1 MRVESLSGKCRE
13 AALFALSAMLCAVF
27 FSGPANARPWKPAP
41 SAQAQDY
48 AEILDTRASGNII
61 VVVWVVPQMMP
72 VSSEG
77 RALLDKYV
85 VLGVVHGHVQA
96 GGAMAFAPI
105 KGLEVRDA
113 KGRSLTALG
122 EHNTP
127 ANVSTFLTNM
137 EGGMRQA
144 VGAMGQGMGF
154 FAFEGGDVH
163 ACGKGGLSVRY
174 EGETYTYVTPI
185 PGCPAH

>member
-1 MRVESLSGKCRE
+1 MRVESLSGKCRQ
-13 AALFALSAMLCAVF
+13 AALFALSAMLCAVL
-27 FSGPANARPWKPAP
+27 FSGPVNARPWKPSP

-48 AEILDTRASGNII
+48 AEILDTRGNGNVII
-61 VVVWVVPQMMP
+61 VVWIVPQMMP
-72 VSSEG
+72 QSSEG

-85 VLGVVHGHVQA
+85 VLGVVHGHIQG

-105 KGLEVRDA
+105 KGLQVNGA
-113 KGRSLTALG
+113 NGKPLVALG
-122 EHNTP
+122 AHNTP
-127 ANVSTFLTNM
+127 PNVAKFLTNM

-154 FAFEGGDVH
+154 FAFEGGGVH
-163 ACGKGGLSVRY
+163 ACQKGGLAVRY

-185 PGCPAH
+185 PGCSAH